1 MSVCAGL
8 EVRWSMRGDAGAQ
21 PIDADIDRGVNVT
34 DAADRGLD
42 FIPAM
47 IDWATDYVPEA
58 TPRPAR

>member
-1 MSVCAGL
+1 
-8 EVRWSMRGDAGAQ
+8 MRGDAGAQ